1 MTENIPWVEK
11 YRPNKFNNIILENN
25 NKIIFENIIKGK
37 IFPNILFFGPPGTGK
52 TTTITN
58 LIKQFQKNN
67 NQKGKDLIIHLNAS
81 DERGIDIIRN
91 QIYSY
96 VNSKNLF
103 SNGNKFI
110 ILDEV
115 DYMTKPAQ
123 LSLKN
128 LININKNIK
137 FCLICNYLSKIEK
150 SLKNE
155 FLIFRFNLLPKNEI
169 YCLLENIINN
179 ENILLENKEMVINN
193 IINYYGYDVRSM
205 INHIQLN
212 QVNINSFKL
221 LDKNIFEKVYNTIIN
236 NKNDLIIKYLYELSL
251 YYNTNLLDIL
261 KKFCHFLYFNKNI
274 KILEILEFIIHND
287 NIDSELL
294 WNYLVSSLKSSLSN
308 S

>member
-67 NQKGKDLIIHLNAS
+67 NQKGKDLIVHLNAS

-103 SNGNKFI
+103 SSGNKFI

>member
-67 NQKGKDLIIHLNAS
+67 NQKGKDLIVHLNAS